1 MDSEVRFIDMR
12 QFFKYLL
19 RRIWILL
26 AAAVLCGGLLAVY
39 KHSKQEEASEVDLLE
54 MTMQQNHDAYYL
66 KTVKYS
72 DALPYTGIYNSSAKL
87 YIDFD
92 YSDIENYENANVSDI
107 NSKFENDAIMIT
119 WDYKILGE
127 IIDELNLTSYND
139 MKDINQEKLQW
150 LINRNFQ
157 GAHVM
162 NIVVSDTDPERAQ
175 AICGLLVKK
184 FEEKTKAL
192 GFVDSVK
199 EINGAT
205 LPKAAGL
212 YGQSA
217 GDTGAKTVD
226 NKTLIKFG
234 LIGAVGGALLAA
246 LVYFVIYIV
255 RDVVRDKADMKS
267 VDLDMMTGSQRAK
280 EEYGRIARAI
290 DIYDDIKN
298 ILLVSVDSYVEA
310 EKYAEGIQAEMKKL
324 GSEKKLSFAEN
335 FKGCNDSLEKVK
347 NCDAIVYLTRYNKT
361 KLADITDARKV
372 LEKSNARCL
381 GGIII

>member
-66 KTVKYS
+66 KTVNYS
-72 DALPYTGIYNSSAKL
+72 DALPYTCIYNSSAKL

-92 YSDIENYENANVSDI
+92 YIDIENYENANVSDI